1 MGSAEPPSRTSG
13 RGSPPDGCVAPRP
26 AQQVVFPRRRPPST
40 FEPVHAMTL
49 SPLMLRHTLATLAYR
64 AAKSLRGAPPNF
76 ATFQPHLGART
87 PVEILA
93 HMGDLMDWGLS
104 MSNSKPAW
112 NTSTPLPWTQEIE
125 RFFAALTAWDR
136 FLADAT
142 SLGAPADRLFQGPI
156 ADALTHVGQINMLR
170 RVAGSPVR
178 GES

>member
-1 MGSAEPPSRTSG
+1 M
-13 RGSPPDGCVAPRP
+13 
-26 AQQVVFPRRRPPST
+26 
-40 FEPVHAMTL
+40 
-49 SPLMLRHTLATLAYR
+49 
-64 AAKSLRGAPPNF
+64 
-76 ATFQPHLGART
+76 
-87 PVEILA
+87 EILA

-104 MSNSKPAW
+104 MSCSKPAW
-112 NTSTPLPWTQEIE
+112 NTSAPLPWTQEIE

-178 GES
+178 GESYNLAPIKIGQTGFEQPLPMAGAEFD